1 MIGCHNTFRF
11 QDHKT
16 PPSSRIPSPQSC
28 AVYSTCAVAVA
39 VFARSSVVVASTNA
53 DESQV
58 LSKTSP
64 DFTVDAMIS
73 TDSQKRFLRVTD
85 PEDDDLK
92 LMMKTELS
100 MGASK
105 ISSQSWTKKNMNHVA
120 EILENM
126 SSIHKKALKA
136 KVAENAMTKEEY
148 KASKSSSTWTRM
160 TRESFTPILEEV
172 DSDPRSFSVS

>member
-1 MIGCHNTFRF
+1 MRSVFY
-11 QDHKT
+11 
-16 PPSSRIPSPQSC
+16 
-28 AVYSTCAVAVA
+28 VAVAVA

-92 LMMKTELS
+92 ADDEDR
-100 MGASK
+100 
-105 ISSQSWTKKNMNHVA
+105 TKYGSLKDIIAKLDEKNMNHVA

-148 KASKSSSTWTRM
+148 KAVKK
-160 TRESFTPILEEV
+160 LLNL
-172 DSDPRSFSVS
+172 D